1 MYLVFEVYLSIQTP
15 CIAYGQY
22 MLDME
27 EIGGKK
33 FNLFI
38 VGFVL
43 VPDSSLLMSLI
54 FPSELN
60 QSLNTVPQVNR

>member
-1 MYLVFEVYLSIQTP
+1 M
-15 CIAYGQY
+15 AYGQY
-22 MLDME
+22 ILDME
-27 EIGGKK
+27 EIGEKK

-43 VPDSSLLMSLI
+43 VPDSSLMMSLI

-60 QSLNTVPQVNR
+60 QCLNTVP